1 MAKAA
6 GRRNWVMAL
15 VVTSVAAGMV
25 GLSFAAIPLY
35 RLFCQVTGYG
45 GTTQVTKAD
54 RPSPVLERRMTVSFD
69 SNVAPNLAWKFRPL
83 QKDVSVRVGEET
95 LIFFEAENTSDKP
108 ITGTA
113 TFNVTP
119 YKAGQYFVKVEC
131 FCFQEQTLQPGQVVQ
146 MPVSFFID
154 PSIAKDK
161 NAYDLEAITLSYTFF
176 RALEEGQTDPR
187 EGETLGKKNLSD
199 VSSRNLNK
207 S

>member
-6 GRRNWVMAL
+6 DRRNWVMAL

-35 RLFCQVTGYG
+35 QLFCQVTGYG
-45 GTTQVTKAD
+45 GTTQRTKVD
-54 RPSPVLERRMTVSFD
+54 QLSPVLDRRMTVSFD
-69 SNVAPNLAWKFRPL
+69 SNVAPNLGWKFRPL
-83 QKDVSVRVGEET
+83 QKEVSVRVGEET
-95 LIFFEAENTSDKP
+95 LIFFEAKNISDKP

-119 YKAGQYFVKVEC
+119 YKAGQYFVKIEC
-131 FCFQEQTLQPGQVVQ
+131 FCFQEQTLQPGQAVQ

-154 PSIAKDK
+154 PSIEKDK
-161 NAYDLEAITLSYTFF
+161 NAYDLEAIMLSYTFF
-176 RALEEGQTDPR
+176 RAREEGQTEPR
-187 EGETLGKKNLSD
+187 SGKTLGEKNLSD
-199 VSSRNLNK
+199 VSNRNLKK